1 MRFLIQKVSSAEVSV
16 EKNIIGN
23 IQDGLCVF
31 VGFKNNDTIEDI
43 NYLVNK
49 LVNMRIFP
57 DENKVKYFDKSILET
72 NYKILL
78 ISQFTL
84 YADNKKGRRPS
95 FLSAAKSEIAKK
107 LYKTTTE
114 LIRSYNIPLETG
126 KFQAMMEIK
135 LVNIGPTTIMIDS
148 DDKNYTNWS

>member
-16 EKNIIGN
+16 EKNIIGK
-23 IQDGLCVF
+23 IEDGLCVF
-31 VGFKNNDTIEDI
+31 VGYKNNDTIEDI

-57 DENKVKYFDKSILET
+57 NENKTKYFDKSILET
-72 NYKILL
+72 KYKILL

-95 FLSAAKSEIAKK
+95 FLLAAKSEIAKN
-107 LYKTTTE
+107 LYKTTIE
-114 LIRSYNIPLETG
+114 LMRSYNIPLETG

-148 DDKNYTNWS
+148 DDKNYTSWS

>member
-57 DENKVKYFDKSILET
+57 DENKVKYFDKLSR
-72 NYKILL
+72 L
-78 ISQFTL
+78 ISK
-84 YADNKKGRRPS
+84 AN
-95 FLSAAKSEIAKK
+95 
-107 LYKTTTE
+107 
-114 LIRSYNIPLETG
+114 
-126 KFQAMMEIK
+126 
-135 LVNIGPTTIMIDS
+135 
-148 DDKNYTNWS
+148 

>member
-16 EKNIIGN
+16 EKNIIGK
-23 IQDGLCVF
+23 IEDGLCVF
-31 VGFKNNDTIEDI
+31 VGYKNNDTIEDI

-57 DENKVKYFDKSILET
+57 NENKTKYFDKSILET
-72 NYKILL
+72 KYKILL

-95 FLSAAKSEIAKK
+95 FLLAAKSEIAKN
-107 LYKTTTE
+107 LYKTTIE

-148 DDKNYTNWS
+148 DDKNYPS

>member
-16 EKNIIGN
+16 EKNIIGK
-23 IQDGLCVF
+23 IEDGLCVF
-31 VGFKNNDTIEDI
+31 VGYKNNDTIEDI

-57 DENKVKYFDKSILET
+57 NENKTKYFDKSILET
-72 NYKILL
+72 KYKILL

-95 FLSAAKSEIAKK
+95 FLLAAKSEIAKN
-107 LYKTTTE
+107 LYKTTIE

-135 LVNIGPTTIMIDS
+135 LTNIGPTTIIIDS
-148 DDKNYTNWS
+148 DERN

>member
-1 MRFLIQKVSSAEVSV
+1 MRFLIQKVRSAEVSV
-16 EKNIIGN
+16 EKNIIGK
-23 IQDGLCVF
+23 IEDGLCVF
-31 VGFKNNDTIEDI
+31 VGYKNNDTIEDI

-57 DENKVKYFDKSILET
+57 NENKTKYFDKSILET
-72 NYKILL
+72 KYKILL

-95 FLSAAKSEIAKK
+95 FLLAAKSETAKN
-107 LYKTTTE
+107 LYKTTIE

-148 DDKNYTNWS
+148 DDKNYTI

>member
-16 EKNIIGN
+16 EKNIIGK
-23 IQDGLCVF
+23 IEDGLCVF
-31 VGFKNNDTIEDI
+31 VGYKNNDTIEDI

-57 DENKVKYFDKSILET
+57 NENKTKYFDKSILET
-72 NYKILL
+72 KYKILL

-95 FLSAAKSEIAKK
+95 FLLAAKSEIAKN
-107 LYKTTTE
+107 LYKTTIE

-148 DDKNYTNWS
+148 DDKNYTS

>member
-1 MRFLIQKVSSAEVSV
+1 MKFLIQKVSSAEVSV
-16 EKNIIGN
+16 EKNIVGK
-23 IQDGLCVF
+23 IQDGICVF
-31 VGFKNNDTIEDI
+31 VGYKNDDTNEDI
-43 NYLVNK
+43 NYLVKK

-57 DENKVKYFDKSILET
+57 DKNKTKYFEKSILET

-107 LYKTTTE
+107 LYKTT
-114 LIRSYNIPLETG
+114 IDIINSYNIPVETG

-135 LVNIGPTTIMIDS
+135 LTNIGPTTIIIDS
-148 DDKNYTNWS
+148 DERN

>member
-16 EKNIIGN
+16 EKNIIGK
-23 IQDGLCVF
+23 IEDGLCVF
-31 VGFKNNDTIEDI
+31 VGYKNNDTIEDI

-57 DENKVKYFDKSILET
+57 NENKTKYFDKSILET
-72 NYKILL
+72 KYKILL

-95 FLSAAKSEIAKK
+95 FLLAAKSEIAKN
-107 LYKTTTE
+107 LYKTTIE
-114 LIRSYNIPLETG
+114 LMRSYNIPLETG

-148 DDKNYTNWS
+148 DDKNYTS

>member
-16 EKNIIGN
+16 EKNIIGK
-23 IQDGLCVF
+23 IEDGLCVF
-31 VGFKNNDTIEDI
+31 VGYKNNDTIEDI

-57 DENKVKYFDKSILET
+57 NENKTKYFDKSILET
-72 NYKILL
+72 KYKILL

-95 FLSAAKSEIAKK
+95 FLLAAKSEIAKN
-107 LYKTTTE
+107 LYKTTIE

-148 DDKNYTNWS
+148 DDKNYTI

>member
-16 EKNIIGN
+16 EKNIIGK
-23 IQDGLCVF
+23 IEDGLCVF
-31 VGFKNNDTIEDI
+31 VGYKNNDTIEDI

-57 DENKVKYFDKSILET
+57 NENKTKYFDKSILET
-72 NYKILL
+72 KYKILL

-95 FLSAAKSEIAKK
+95 FLLAAKSEIAKN
-107 LYKTTTE
+107 LYKTTIE
-114 LIRSYNIPLETG
+114 LIKSYNIPLETG

-148 DDKNYTNWS
+148 DDKNYPS

>member
-16 EKNIIGN
+16 EKNIIGK
-23 IQDGLCVF
+23 IEDGLCVF
-31 VGFKNNDTIEDI
+31 VGYKNNDTIEDI

-57 DENKVKYFDKSILET
+57 NENKTKYFDKSILET
-72 NYKILL
+72 KYKILL

-95 FLSAAKSEIAKK
+95 FLLAAKSEIAKN
-107 LYKTTTE
+107 LYKTTIE
-114 LIRSYNIPLETG
+114 LMRSYNIPLETG

-148 DDKNYTNWS
+148 DDKNYPS

>member
-1 MRFLIQKVSSAEVSV
+1 MKFLIQKVRSAEVSV
-16 EKNIIGN
+16 EKNIIGK
-23 IQDGLCVF
+23 IEDGLCVF
-31 VGFKNNDTIEDI
+31 VGYKNNDTIEDI

-57 DENKVKYFDKSILET
+57 NENKTKYFDKSILET
-72 NYKILL
+72 KYKILL

-95 FLSAAKSEIAKK
+95 FLLAAKSEIAKN
-107 LYKTTTE
+107 LYKTTIE

-148 DDKNYTNWS
+148 DDKNYTI

>member
-1 MRFLIQKVSSAEVSV
+1 MRFLIQKVRSAEVSV
-16 EKNIIGN
+16 EKNIIGK
-23 IQDGLCVF
+23 IEDGLCVF
-31 VGFKNNDTIEDI
+31 VGYKNNDTIEDI

-57 DENKVKYFDKSILET
+57 NENKTKYFDKSILET
-72 NYKILL
+72 KYKILL

-95 FLSAAKSEIAKK
+95 FLLAAKSEIAKN
-107 LYKTTTE
+107 LYKTTIE

-148 DDKNYTNWS
+148 DDKNYTI

>member
-1 MRFLIQKVSSAEVSV
+1 M
-16 EKNIIGN
+16 
-23 IQDGLCVF
+23 
-31 VGFKNNDTIEDI
+31 
-43 NYLVNK
+43 
-49 LVNMRIFP
+49 
-57 DENKVKYFDKSILET
+57 

-107 LYKTTTE
+107 LYKTT
-114 LIRSYNIPLETG
+114 IDIINSYNIPVETG

-135 LVNIGPTTIMIDS
+135 LTNIGPTTIIIDS
-148 DDKNYTNWS
+148 DERN

>member
-16 EKNIIGN
+16 EKNIIGK
-23 IQDGLCVF
+23 IEDGLCVF
-31 VGFKNNDTIEDI
+31 VGYKNNDTIEDI

-57 DENKVKYFDKSILET
+57 NENKTKYFDKSILET
-72 NYKILL
+72 KYKILL

-95 FLSAAKSEIAKK
+95 FLLAAKSEIAKN
-107 LYKTTTE
+107 LYKTTIE
-114 LIRSYNIPLETG
+114 LIRSYNISLETG

-148 DDKNYTNWS
+148 DDKNYPS

>member
-1 MRFLIQKVSSAEVSV
+1 MKFLIQKVSSAEVSV
-16 EKNIIGN
+16 EKNIVGK

-31 VGFKNNDTIEDI
+31 VGYKNDDTNEDI
-43 NYLVNK
+43 NYLVKK

-57 DENKVKYFDKSILET
+57 DKNKTKYFEKSILET

-107 LYKTTTE
+107 LYKTT
-114 LIRSYNIPLETG
+114 IDIINSYNITVETG

-135 LVNIGPTTIMIDS
+135 LTNIGPTTIIIDS
-148 DDKNYTNWS
+148 DERN

>member
-1 MRFLIQKVSSAEVSV
+1 MRFLIQKVRSAEVSV
-16 EKNIIGN
+16 EKNIIGK

-31 VGFKNNDTIEDI
+31 VGYKNNDTIEDI

-57 DENKVKYFDKSILET
+57 NENKTKYFDKSILET
-72 NYKILL
+72 KYKILL

-95 FLSAAKSEIAKK
+95 FLLAAKSEIAKN
-107 LYKTTTE
+107 LYKTTIE

-148 DDKNYTNWS
+148 DDKNYTI